1 MNANDSI
8 KRYSRQIIL
17 KEVGGQG
24 QKLLMKSKVLII
36 GLGGLGSPVLQY
48 LAASGVGT
56 IGLAD
61 NDKVDLSNLHRQIIF
76 SLKDIGSY
84 KVSKAKK
91 FISAVNSDINVIPYK
106 QKVDLLNVDKIISKY
121 DIIVD
126 CTDNHSSKLIIN
138 DACYRSKKTLVYAS
152 VSGFFGQVST
162 FKSFKID
169 GTGNPYPSYRC
180 LKINQNN
187 EDDCEHLGVLGPIA
201 GVLGSIQ
208 ATEVIKQILGE
219 KENLLGQLLIFD
231 GLSYRMKLIK
241 INWDQNNPLNGKS

>member
-1 MNANDSI
+1 MENEQNKNLLHIPSEVGNKKPKHKPSKCIIFQREKDKAEINSKIDITWEEAIKDAKPAECEKMNANDSI

-91 FISAVNSDINVIPYK
+91 LPF
-106 QKVDLLNVDKIISKY
+106 
-121 DIIVD
+121 
-126 CTDNHSSKLIIN
+126 
-138 DACYRSKKTLVYAS
+138 
-152 VSGFFGQVST
+152 
-162 FKSFKID
+162 
-169 GTGNPYPSYRC
+169 
-180 LKINQNN
+180 NN
-187 EDDCEHLGVLGPIA
+187 C
-201 GVLGSIQ
+201 
-208 ATEVIKQILGE
+208 
-219 KENLLGQLLIFD
+219 F
-231 GLSYRMKLIK
+231 R
-241 INWDQNNPLNGKS
+241 

>member
-91 FISAVNSDINVIPYK
+91 FISAVNSDINIIPYK
-106 QKVDLLNVDKIISKY
+106 KKVDLLNVDKIISEY
-121 DIIVD
+121 DIIID
-126 CTDNHSSKLIIN
+126 CTAVSYTHL
-138 DACYRSKKTLVYAS
+138 TLP
-152 VSGFFGQVST
+152 T
-162 FKSFKID
+162 
-169 GTGNPYPSYRC
+169 NR
-180 LKINQNN
+180 
-187 EDDCEHLGVLGPIA
+187 
-201 GVLGSIQ
+201 
-208 ATEVIKQILGE
+208 EV
-219 KENLLGQLLIFD
+219 
-231 GLSYRMKLIK
+231 
-241 INWDQNNPLNGKS
+241 

>member
-91 FISAVNSDINVIPYK
+91 FIG
-106 QKVDLLNVDKIISKY
+106 
-121 DIIVD
+121 
-126 CTDNHSSKLIIN
+126 SKL
-138 DACYRSKKTLVYAS
+138 
-152 VSGFFGQVST
+152 
-162 FKSFKID
+162 
-169 GTGNPYPSYRC
+169 
-180 LKINQNN
+180 
-187 EDDCEHLGVLGPIA
+187 
-201 GVLGSIQ
+201 
-208 ATEVIKQILGE
+208 
-219 KENLLGQLLIFD
+219 
-231 GLSYRMKLIK
+231 
-241 INWDQNNPLNGKS
+241 